1 MSNTNMPSE
10 FSVVLTASEM
20 RLIRAHRNTDDEVQE
35 TTVRM
40 VERYAVHPALM
51 RHKAPTFQLYLVP
64 PIKAPARSTKRKT
77 TRPQSRPEIVGGR
90 HA

>member
-1 MSNTNMPSE
+1 MSSTTPQE

-20 RLIRAHRNTDDEVQE
+20 RLIRAHRNTDDEVQD

-51 RHKAPTFQLYLVP
+51 RHKAPAFQLYLVP
-64 PIKAPARSTKRKT
+64 PIKAPARSRKSRT
-77 TRPQSRPEIVGGR
+77 TQRQSRPEIVGGR